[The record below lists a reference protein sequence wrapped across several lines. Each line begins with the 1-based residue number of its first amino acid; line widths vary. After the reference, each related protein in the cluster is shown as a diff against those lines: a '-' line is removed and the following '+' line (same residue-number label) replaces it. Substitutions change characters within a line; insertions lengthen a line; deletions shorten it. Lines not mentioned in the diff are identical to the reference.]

1 MAPFPDGTLRAG
13 SRVSS
18 FSPAGRDR
26 SLDARSGYDETRF
39 NESDARWRCVNLGM
53 WWSNECGLRRNLGRM
68 DFCGSTNILP
78 FESR

>member
-39 NESDARWRCVNLGM
+39 NESDARWRCV
-53 WWSNECGLRRNLGRM
+53 
-68 DFCGSTNILP
+68 
-78 FESR
+78 